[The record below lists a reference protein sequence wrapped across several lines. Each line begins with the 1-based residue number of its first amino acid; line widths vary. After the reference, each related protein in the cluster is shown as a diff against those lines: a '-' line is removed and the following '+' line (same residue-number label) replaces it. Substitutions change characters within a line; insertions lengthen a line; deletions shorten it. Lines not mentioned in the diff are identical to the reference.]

1 MMLATA
7 PEAARV
13 RDKTDSAGPTMVDPL
28 QRADWDSLLAAH
40 PQSTIFHGASWARVL
55 HDTYGHQPFYAAQ
68 FEGHRLAGLLPLMEV
83 SSRLTGRR
91 GVCLP
96 FTDSCSALRGED
108 SNGRALYQ
116 MALATGRSR
125 GWKYLECRGTDA
137 AWEGS
142 SPSLAFYS
150 HAIDLQVG
158 VDQLFRSL
166 DGAIR
171 RGVRKAREGGLR
183 VDFDA
188 GMEAMRTYFGL
199 HCRTRRLHG
208 LPPQPLRF
216 FENIQ
221 RHLMGS
227 GQGFVATA
235 RLGKQPLAAAVFF
248 WHGRQA
254 LYKYGASDY
263 AFQQLRPNNLLMWS
277 AIERCAEKGLASLN
291 LGRTSLSNEGLRRFK
306 LALGS
311 AEEKIQY
318 TKYDFASK
326 QFVTD
331 VDRVEGWF
339 NRVFA
344 RMPLPMLRLAGAVL
358 YPHLS

>member
-1 MMLATA
+1 M
-7 PEAARV
+7 
-13 RDKTDSAGPTMVDPL
+13 
-28 QRADWDSLLAAH
+28 
-40 PQSTIFHGASWARVL
+40 
-55 HDTYGHQPFYAAQ
+55 
-68 FEGHRLAGLLPLMEV
+68 
-83 SSRLTGRR
+83 
-91 GVCLP
+91 
-96 FTDSCSALRGED
+96 
-108 SNGRALYQ
+108 
-116 MALATGRSR
+116 
-125 GWKYLECRGTDA
+125 
-137 AWEGS
+137 
-142 SPSLAFYS
+142 
-150 HAIDLQVG
+150 
-158 VDQLFRSL
+158 DQLFRSL

-199 HCRTRRLHG
+199 HCGTRRLHG

-221 RHLMGS
+221 RHLMGA
-227 GQGFVATA
+227 GQGFVAMA

-311 AEEKIQY
+311 AEEKMQY